1 MIKLTEI
8 RTVFE
13 KKKPD
18 NLFLQYFE
26 WVKTLIPFWRQ
37 AVTRIA
43 ELNGTA
49 EEKRDKHLHVIDN
62 SLELMY
68 SWRFKKIKYVN
79 LRRKEIDS
87 AISFIRNG
95 AITTKVSNYA
105 FAPVCRNL
113 AGILR
118 GFLYI
123 STFGYSDEQLPTVL
137 AQKVYATALCHTLF
151 PFDTSDFVYYLPREK
166 SIHTEDPA
174 DLDNW
179 HLMMSEAGKA
189 LKITELIE
197 EVNEQACIIWENY
210 KTPFEWKYDE
220 SIWSLEFENLSKKLH
235 YAAERAFHK
244 M

>member
-8 RTVFE
+8 RTIFE
-13 KKKPD
+13 KEKTD
-18 NLFLQYFE
+18 DLFLQYFE

-43 ELNGTA
+43 ERNGTA

-95 AITTKVSNYA
+95 AITAKVSNYA

-137 AQKVYATALCHTLF
+137 AQDVYDIALCHTLF

-179 HLMMSEAGKA
+179 HLMMSDARMKFGR
-189 LKITELIE
+189 ITKHRLNGNTMNRFGLWNSKTCRKNCITPLRELFIK
-197 EVNEQACIIWENY
+197 CKTII
-210 KTPFEWKYDE
+210 
-220 SIWSLEFENLSKKLH
+220 
-235 YAAERAFHK
+235 A
-244 M
+244 

>member
-1 MIKLTEI
+1 MNHQRNNEIKTMIKLTEI
-8 RTVFE
+8 RTAFE
-13 KKKPD
+13 KEKPN

-49 EEKRDKHLHVIDN
+49 EEKRDKHLRVIDN

-137 AQKVYATALCHTLF
+137 AHYCAMPYPV
-151 PFDTSDFVYYLPREK
+151 PF
-166 SIHTEDPA
+166 
-174 DLDNW
+174 
-179 HLMMSEAGKA
+179 
-189 LKITELIE
+189 
-197 EVNEQACIIWENY
+197 
-210 KTPFEWKYDE
+210 
-220 SIWSLEFENLSKKLH
+220 
-235 YAAERAFHK
+235 
-244 M
+244 